1 MCLVNYAHVGDL
13 TISFHIMSIF
23 VPAPLVLFVFFLTDK
38 NLLYEW
44 KPVDRGGHAKRKVK
58 EQPTDG

>member
-23 VPAPLVLFVFFLTDK
+23 VPAPLILFGFFFLLIKTYCMNG
-38 NLLYEW
+38 NLW
-44 KPVDRGGHAKRKVK
+44 IGVDMPEVK